1 MHGSHPETEL
11 KNACALIDAGEA
23 RGTGFLVSP
32 EWLLTCNHVIRD
44 AGDHRI
50 RAIFPH
56 GQYEATVD
64 LVDVENDCALL
75 RLSLPVPAGS
85 ARPLV
90 IAVGPVQKGVAWEG
104 YGFPAATG
112 QAGLLIDGRVQDPA
126 GHDPIQRPSVVL
138 QSANV
143 TAGSSLQGFSGSPVL
158 VDGRVIGQMRKII
171 PDESGKAQ
179 LSVIYA
185 CPAAVMEELARRRP
199 SASRPAANP
208 YRGLESFH
216 PEDAPLFFGR
226 EELTEK
232 LWRRFCAL
240 YEEPRPCRLL
250 AVLGP
255 SGSGKSSV
263 VLAGLLPALRARP
276 IPGPERLRIVRCR
289 PGERPVENL
298 ARALLPLLP
307 ADSAVL
313 PASRQLAIEKLLR
326 DSSAPAEGLRRFAAD
341 LPEAVHSPLV
351 VFVDQFEEVYTL
363 CKVPGDRNALV
374 ELLLHAARSAGGEVT
389 VVLTL
394 RSDFFGETQQQHPEL
409 NRAIALQHE
418 LVPAMSRDELRR
430 AIAEPARL
438 AGRALD
444 SAVVD
449 LLLAQ
454 AQGSEGALPL
464 LEFALAQIWEGTSA
478 GKDPAATLAELGGV
492 GGALAQQAQSLY
504 ARLEPPAQQI
514 SRRALLRMVHLGEG
528 TRDTRRRVL
537 LSELCGQGVSEAMV
551 QAALRPFADPRA
563 RLVSFSAHSQD
574 SAAVMVEV
582 THEALFEQW
591 KELREWINEG
601 RVDRRFHDRI
611 SEAARLW
618 RDAGCPPGRLWR
630 SPDLDLLTDFA
641 RRCADDLS
649 PLQYTFWQA
658 GLRQRTRES
667 ALRLVSAGL
676 IVALVLSAAIIYR
689 IKEHQRAAEAA
700 GHIEDIRQQLLST
713 YIEKGRERLLQ
724 GEPLHALLWLQRAY
738 QQGRRDPALQ
748 YLLAESMRPLDATQH
763 VLVGHQARVWRA
775 VFSPNGSR
783 VVTAGWDATARLWD
797 AQGGRPL
804 FSLLGHSDMV
814 LSAAFSSDGTR
825 LVTASSDQTARLW
838 DAVSGAPLA
847 VLRGHTDVVW
857 SASFSV
863 DTSRVVTASFDKTAR
878 LWDARTGQSVAVL
891 QGHTDVVLNATFSPD
906 GARVVTTSKDQT
918 ARLWDAATGQLV
930 AVLAGHTDV
939 VVDAAFSPDGTRIVT
954 ASKDRTARLW
964 DAAVGQPLRVLEGHQ
979 KGVRQA
985 AFSPDGAQVVT
996 ASADK
1001 TARLWAVASGQLLW
1015 ILQGHTAPV
1024 LHAAFSPDGTRLV
1037 TAGKDRTARL
1047 WDAAAGQQVALL
1059 QGHADT
1065 VWYAAFSPDGAHI
1078 VTASEDNTARLW
1090 DATSEPTL
1098 TVLKGHSAQ
1107 VRHVAF
1113 SVDGGRLVSASA
1125 DGTARLWD
1133 VQAGKPIAV
1142 LQAHAAPVW
1151 TATLS
1156 LDGARLVTASGDGTA
1171 RLWNA
1176 HTGGPGPVLQ
1186 VCSKSVRCAR
1196 FSHDGTRVVTTSS
1209 DGTAVVWSAEDGQ
1222 ALARLA
1228 GHQAAVVDASFSPDG
1243 ARIVTASED
1252 QTARIWDARTGQPL
1266 AILHGHTDSL
1276 THAEFSSSGA
1286 DVVTAS
1292 KDNTARLWSAQT
1304 GRALAKLQGH
1314 AETIWQATF
1323 SHNGARVL
1331 TASEDNTARLWDAT
1345 NGQQILT
1352 LQGHSDS
1359 VWHAE
1364 FSPDETRVLTTS
1376 SDKTAR
1382 LWDAKTGL
1390 LLAVLRGHADAVSH
1404 AAFSPNGIRVATA
1417 SEDHTARLW
1426 DVHLET
1432 RTPAQIAAQIECR
1445 VPLRIQGDVVVGST
1459 PRFDKCP
1466 R

>member
-1 MHGSHPETEL
+1 MHSPQLGTDL
-11 KNACALIDAGEA
+11 KNACALLDAGEA

-32 EWLLTCNHVIRD
+32 EWLLTCGHVIRD
-44 AGDHRI
+44 AGDQLILAR
-50 RAIFPH
+50 FPH

-75 RLSLPVPAGS
+75 RLLRPVPAGS

-90 IAVGPVQKGVAWEG
+90 IATGLLQKGAAWEG

-112 QAGLLIDGRVQDPA
+112 QAGLLIDGRVQDPD
-126 GHDPIQRPSVVL
+126 GHDPSQRPSVVL

-179 LSVIYA
+179 LAVIYA

-199 SASRPAANP
+199 GASRPPANP

-216 PEDAPLFFGR
+216 PEDAPIFFGR

-232 LWRRFCAL
+232 LWQRFRAL
-240 YEEPRPCRLL
+240 YDKPRPCRML
-250 AVLGP
+250 AVMGP

-263 VLAGLLPALRARP
+263 VLAGLLPALRTRP
-276 IPGPERLRIVRCR
+276 VPGLEPPRVVRCR

-307 ADSAVL
+307 ADSAML

-326 DSSAPAEGLRRFAAD
+326 DRSAPTEGLRRFAAD
-341 LPEAVHSPLV
+341 LPDVARAPLLV
-351 VFVDQFEEVYTL
+351 VVDQFEEVYTL
-363 CKVPGDRNALV
+363 CKAPAERNAFV
-374 ELLLHAARSAGGEVT
+374 ELLLHAAGSASGEVT

-409 NRAIALQHE
+409 NRAIAAQHE
-418 LVPAMSRDELRR
+418 LVPAMSREELRR

-438 AGRALD
+438 SGRTLD

-454 AQGSEGALPL
+454 AYGSDGALPL
-464 LEFALAQIWEGTSA
+464 LEFALTQIWEGMSS
-478 GKDPAATLAELGGV
+478 GKDPAATLDELGGV
-492 GGALAQQAQSLY
+492 GGALAKQAQSLY
-504 ARLEPPAQQI
+504 ARLDLPAQRI
-514 SRRALLRMVHLGEG
+514 SRRALLRMVQLGEG

-563 RLVSFSAHSQD
+563 RLITFSTHRQD

-582 THEALFEQW
+582 THEALFDQW
-591 KELREWINEG
+591 KELRAWINEG
-601 RVDRRFHDRI
+601 RADRRFHER
-611 SEAARLW
+611 SYEAARLW
-618 RDAGCPPGRLWR
+618 REAGSPPGRLWR

-641 RRCADDLS
+641 RRCADDLT
-649 PLQYTFWQA
+649 PLQYAFWQA
-658 GLRQRTRES
+658 GLRQHTIER
-667 ALRLVSAGL
+667 ALRFVSAGL
-676 IVALVLSAAIIYR
+676 IVALILSAAIIYR
-689 IKEHQRAAEAA
+689 TKEHQRADEAA
-700 GHIEDIRQQLLST
+700 GHTEDIRQQLLST
-713 YIEKGRERLLQ
+713 YMEKGRERLLQ

-738 QQGRRDPALQ
+738 QQGKREPALR
-748 YLLAESMRPLDATQH
+748 YLLAESMRPVDATQH
-763 VLVGHQARVWRA
+763 VLVGHQARVWQA
-775 VFSPNGSR
+775 AFSPSGTR
-783 VVTAGWDATARLWD
+783 VITAGWDATARLWD
-797 AQGGRPL
+797 AQGGRLL

-825 LVTASSDQTARLW
+825 LITASNDRTARLW
-838 DAVSGAPLA
+838 DADSGAPLA
-847 VLRGHTDVVW
+847 VLSGHTDVVW
-857 SASFSV
+857 QASFSV
-863 DTSRVVTASFDKTAR
+863 DKSRVVTASFDKTAR
-878 LWDARTGQSVAVL
+878 LWDARTGQSLAVL
-891 QGHTDVVLNATFSPD
+891 QGHTDLVLSAAFSPD
-906 GARVVTTSKDQT
+906 GARVVTTSKDRT
-918 ARLWDAATGQLV
+918 ARLWDAATGQQV

-939 VVDAAFSPDGTRIVT
+939 VVDAKFSPDGTRLIT
-954 ASKDRTARLW
+954 ASKDHTARLW
-964 DAAVGQPLRVLEGHQ
+964 DTVTGQPVGVLEGHQ
-979 KGVRQA
+979 KGIRQA

-1001 TARLWAVASGQLLW
+1001 TARLWTVASGQLLTT
-1015 ILQGHTAPV
+1015 LQGHTAPV
-1024 LHAAFSPDGTRLV
+1024 LHATFSPDGKQLV

-1047 WDAAAGQQVALL
+1047 WDAATGQQAALL

-1065 VWYAAFSPDGAHI
+1065 VWYAAFSPDGSRI
-1078 VTASEDNTARLW
+1078 VTASDDQTARLW
-1090 DATSEPTL
+1090 DATREPTL
-1098 TVLKGHSAQ
+1098 TVLRGHSAP
-1107 VRHVAF
+1107 VLHVAF
-1113 SVDGGRLVSASA
+1113 SPDGGRLVSASA
-1125 DGTARLWD
+1125 DGTVRLWD
-1133 VQAGKPIAV
+1133 TQAGKSIAV

-1151 TATLS
+1151 TATFS
-1156 LDGARLVTASGDGTA
+1156 PDGARLVTASGDGTA

-1176 HTGGPGPVLQ
+1176 HTGGLDTTLHGH
-1186 VCSKSVRCAR
+1186 SRSVRCAR
-1196 FSHDGTRVVTTSS
+1196 FSPDGARVVTTSS
-1209 DGTAVVWSAEDGQ
+1209 DRTAIVWSAENGQ
-1222 ALARLA
+1222 ALIRLA
-1228 GHQAAVVDASFSPDG
+1228 GHESAVLDARFSPDG
-1243 ARIVTASED
+1243 AHIVTAGDD
-1252 QTARIWDARTGQPL
+1252 QTARVWDARTGQSL
-1266 AILHGHTDSL
+1266 AILRGHTDAV

-1292 KDNTARLWSAQT
+1292 KDNTARLWRAET
-1304 GRALAKLQGH
+1304 GQAFAKLQGH

-1323 SHNGARVL
+1323 SKDGARVL
-1331 TASEDNTARLWDAT
+1331 TASEDNTARLWDAKK
-1345 NGQQILT
+1345 GQQLLV
-1352 LQGHSDS
+1352 LQGHADS

-1364 FSPDETRVLTTS
+1364 FSPDETRVLTAS
-1376 SDKTAR
+1376 SDQTAR

-1390 LLAVLRGHADAVSH
+1390 LLAVLRGHADIVSH
-1404 AAFSPNGIRVATA
+1404 AAFSPSGMRVVTA

-1432 RTPAQIAAQIECR
+1432 RTPAQIAAQLECR
-1445 VPLRIQGDVVVGST
+1445 VPLRIQGDVIVDSA
-1459 PRFDKCP
+1459 PAFDKCP